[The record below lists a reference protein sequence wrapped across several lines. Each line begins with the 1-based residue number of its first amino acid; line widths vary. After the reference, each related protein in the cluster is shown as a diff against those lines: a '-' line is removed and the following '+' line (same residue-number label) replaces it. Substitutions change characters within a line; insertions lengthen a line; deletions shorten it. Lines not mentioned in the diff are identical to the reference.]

1 MICMC
6 VSQSF
11 KRSGSTGTVTQEAER
26 RASPLAHAASR
37 PQTVQG
43 CGNCRRFS
51 QFTENA
57 PPHRL
62 AGVGGFELP
71 QAAARHCL
79 QQIWFV

>member
-1 MICMC
+1 LYVCIAIF
-6 VSQSF
+6 QA
-11 KRSGSTGTVTQEAER
+11 KRQHRYRNPGGGEAR
-26 RASPLAHAASR
+26 QPLAHAASR